1 MEASADTAIGI
12 DLGTTFSCVGVL
24 KNDKIEII
32 TNEVGLYTTP
42 SIIGFTDDDKLIGET
57 AKNQIVRTP
66 SNTVFDIKRLIGM
79 KFSDAQVQE
88 DMKLWPFTVEAGA
101 DDKPTVVVQYKGEEA
116 KFTAEELTAMILTQ
130 MKQDAEAYL
139 GKPISNAVVTVPAY
153 FNDAQRQ
160 ATLDAGA
167 LAGLNILQLINEPT
181 AAAIAFGLE
190 NKAE

>member
-57 AKNQIVRTP
+57 AKNQIVRNP